1 MSLLINKAN
10 LIKVVLYYKPFGG
23 TIRVE
28 TQDTMDEMEEEAEK
42 SSFTKLTMKMKPLD
56 WKLYNDLQKQSLV
69 DNGPGMD
76 DTINWVSYKENKFLA
91 ILTEWDAKE
100 EGVDI
105 ELTPENIAS
114 LHPVI
119 PELAMREYDSK
130 AILGEETEPKSE
142 ENPPK
147 PEEKAAK
154 AEEKTESKPEVKAE
168 EKTEAPS

>member
-1 MSLLINKAN
+1 MSLLINKNN

-28 TQDTMDEMEEEAEK
+28 TQDTMDDVPDEDK
-42 SSFTKLTMKMKPLD
+42 GSFTKLTMKMRPLD

-91 ILTEWDAKE
+91 ILAEWDGKE
-100 EGVDI
+100 DGEAI

-130 AILGEETEPKSE
+130 AILGEETEPKKE
-142 ENPPK
+142 ENPPVEEAEAK
-147 PEEKAAK
+147 PEEEAAGK
-154 AEEKTESKPEVKAE
+154 SEDSK
-168 EKTEAPS
+168 